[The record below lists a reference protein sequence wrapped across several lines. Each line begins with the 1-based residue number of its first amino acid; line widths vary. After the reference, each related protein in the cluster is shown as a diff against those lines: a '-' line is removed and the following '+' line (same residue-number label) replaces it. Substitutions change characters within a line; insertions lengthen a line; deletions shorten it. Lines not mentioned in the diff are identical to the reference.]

1 MKPAVLLAAMI
12 LVGVARAAELPTFS
26 GPAMG
31 TTYRVT
37 LGEEISGMSRGEVHR
52 EVELALARIDRA
64 ASTWRDDS
72 DASRFNRAPAG
83 EWVKASV
90 DLVTLVEIARA
101 VSAESDGAF
110 DITVA
115 PDGSGRPVGMRHVAS
130 RSAPPAVMKMVDGIA
145 IDLGGIGPGYAVD
158 CIGARLLELGSANH
172 LVELG
177 GEVRAWGTRN
187 DGTPWR
193 VRLRHADGAEPRQV
207 IDLKAGEALATS
219 TCRAGR
225 SPLDPRTGR
234 VVAAAWPSVT
244 VRGSCCATA
253 DAWAVA
259 ALVMQIPPGADGT
272 ITLPAL
278 ERGDYVTAPSRQAAP
293 TGATR
298 AAP

>member
-1 MKPAVLLAAMI
+1 MRFFGPDHGKPGPNRIPAPGDEPATRPAA
-12 LVGVARAAELPTFS
+12 ANRP
-26 GPAMG
+26 
-31 TTYRVT
+31 
-37 LGEEISGMSRGEVHR
+37 EV
-52 EVELALARIDRA
+52 
-64 ASTWRDDS
+64 S
-72 DASRFNRAPAG
+72 
-83 EWVKASV
+83 
-90 DLVTLVEIARA
+90 
-101 VSAESDGAF
+101 
-110 DITVA
+110 
-115 PDGSGRPVGMRHVAS
+115 
-130 RSAPPAVMKMVDGIA
+130 
-145 IDLGGIGPGYAVD
+145 
-158 CIGARLLELGSANH
+158 
-172 LVELG
+172 

-293 TGATR
+293 TGARR